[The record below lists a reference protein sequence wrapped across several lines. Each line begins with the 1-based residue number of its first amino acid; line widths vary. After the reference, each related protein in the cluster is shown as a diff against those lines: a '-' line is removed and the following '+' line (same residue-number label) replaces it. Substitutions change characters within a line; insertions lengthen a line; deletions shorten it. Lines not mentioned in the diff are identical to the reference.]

1 MSHRR
6 RARIG
11 NVISAKNL
19 IEESLGLSREEQR
32 GFRRRLTA
40 DDEAEMVAAVKEGK
54 QASFGIV
61 KLKDLDLSR
70 PLVHADSRTT
80 LIRLS
85 SSLRRD
91 AITASLLRAGADPS
105 ICGDEDEVDKQ
116 LMKHMWS
123 LPPAYAVHL
132 INIANSSVTGAGR
145 CEQCWSAAES
155 VVRLFGECAHVV
167 CSPCFYRC
175 IVLRSDCVSAPARCC
190 VRDCGCIVEGADLL
204 RFPLESDLEREAR
217 SIEERLREDPAS
229 LSVVAEQSLERFLAL
244 PKDVEPKQQQPQPKP
259 PQQPS
264 RIAAKRFCALSFRA
278 VQRSRLGNKQ
288 EKRTDQLLAAASS
301 GNVTRLVFL
310 LAAGVD
316 LGAIND
322 YRQTALF
329 VASWKGHK
337 RAARLLALAGS
348 DPRAKD
354 SMGVCPSHLLP
365 SVFGTDADP
374 PPAPSLSAVVR
385 PPSQMGPLVTLMP
398 FDAIHAGAGSYYI
411 DDLFS
416 DAFLDFLSG
425 LPDARLPVSP
435 AEKAS
440 CSDRYYWCD
449 IEGVLVAS
457 VASALAA
464 IKKRDK
470 DSGLTVSGVLPC
482 VRFLA
487 YRNAGGALPP
497 HIDLCRTETTF
508 SFEEGRA
515 EGEVVAVPTR
525 TTSTHTFILYLTTC
539 VSGGETALLRALVP
553 RGGPSVIPEAGAEES
568 NLIAAVQPVR
578 GRLLFF
584 RHACPH
590 EGRVV
595 ECVPKLLVRGE
606 MF

>member
-11 NVISAKNL
+11 SVIAAKTL
-19 IEESLGLSREEQR
+19 IEESLGLSLDEQR
-32 GFRRRLTA
+32 GLRRSLTA
-40 DDEAEMVAAVKEGK
+40 EDEEELVAAVVAGK

-70 PLVHADSRTT
+70 PLAESRTT

-105 ICGDEDEVDKQ
+105 IRGDEDEVDKQ
-116 LMKHMWS
+116 LMKHFWS

-132 INIANSSVTGAGR
+132 INIANSPATTAGR
-145 CEQCWSAAES
+145 CDQCLSEAES
-155 VVRLFGECAHVV
+155 VVRLPGECTHEL
-167 CSPCFYRC
+167 CSPCFFHS
-175 IVLRSDCVSAPARCC
+175 IVLRSDCVSAPARCS
-190 VRDCGCIVEGADLL
+190 VRDCGCIVEGVDLL
-204 RFPLESDLEREAR
+204 RLPFESDLERVAR
-217 SIEERLREDPAS
+217 WIEERLRVDPAS
-229 LSVVAEQSLERFLAL
+229 LSIVAEQSLERFLAL
-244 PKDVEPKQQQPQPKP
+244 PKDGEPKQQQ
-259 PQQPS
+259 QQQHS
-264 RIAAKRFCALSFRA
+264 RLAAKRFCALSFRA

-288 EKRTDQLLAAASS
+288 EKRTDQLFAAAAA

-316 LGAIND
+316 LEAVND

-329 VASWKGHK
+329 VACWKGHK

-354 SMGVCPSHLLP
+354 SMGVCPAHLLP
-365 SVFGTDADP
+365 SVFGVDADP
-374 PPAPSLSAVVR
+374 PPVPSLPTVLR
-385 PPSQMGPLVTLMP
+385 PVAQMGPLVTLLP
-398 FDAIHAGAGSYYI
+398 VDANHAGAGSFYV
-411 DDLFS
+411 DDLF
-416 DAFLDFLSG
+416 DDEFLDYLSG
-425 LPDARLPVSP
+425 LPDTRLPVSP

-449 IEGVLVAS
+449 TEGVLVRA
-457 VASALAA
+457 VASALAV
-464 IKKRDK
+464 IKQRDK
-470 DSGLTVSGVLPC
+470 DVGLTVSGVLPG

-487 YRNAGGALPP
+487 YRNVGGALPP

-508 SFEEGRA
+508 SFEAGEA

-539 VSGGETALLRALVP
+539 ASGGETALLRALVP
-553 RGGPSVIPEAGAEES
+553 RGGPSASPGEEES